1 MGTATLLLLD
11 IQNGIVDQF
20 ESKDSYLQRLSLVL
34 SAARKNSIN
43 IVHIVTAFRNGYP
56 ENNPNNTSVPAA
68 AARGL
73 YKEGDSSVQIHSA
86 VEVTP
91 EEPVITKRRVSAFF
105 GTELDMILRCSNTDH
120 IIVAGLATSGA
131 VLSTIRQAMDM
142 DYRITVLRDC
152 CMDPNEEVHRVLM
165 DSIFGRK
172 LNVISGEQWVSEIP
186 AGPSSQNA

>member
-1 MGTATLLLLD
+1 MGTTTLLLLD

-20 ESKDSYLQRLSLVL
+20 ESKESYLQRLSSVL
-34 SAARKNSIN
+34 AAARKNSVN
-43 IVHIVTAFRNGYP
+43 VVHIVTAFRNGYP
-56 ENNPNNTSVPAA
+56 ENNPNNTSVPAV

-73 YKEGDSSVQIHSA
+73 YKEGDHSVQIHSA

-91 EEPVITKRRVSAFF
+91 DEPVITKRRVSAFF

-120 IIVAGLATSGA
+120 LIVAGLATSGA
-131 VLSTIRQAMDM
+131 VLSTIRQAMDL

-172 LNVISGEQWVSEIP
+172 LNVISGEQWVSEIIG
-186 AGPSSQNA
+186 GPSN